1 LAALFRRAP
10 PMRYHGRQKE
20 GAMTANP
27 ARERLVKGELSLG
40 VGIRVVRTGEIARMM
55 QSAGF
60 DWLWIDLEHGPHS
73 LDLASQISLAA
84 LDAGITPLVRV
95 PEGQFDMA
103 TRALDGGAWGIVMP
117 HVDTAEEA
125 REVVDRVKFPPVG
138 HRSSGGMLPHFGYRA
153 MGGGE
158 ATRLINE
165 TMLTVV
171 MLETP
176 KAIANADAIAAVP
189 GVDVLLIGTGD
200 LTLELG
206 ISGDYGNPQ
215 ILSAYE
221 TVIGACRRHGKWPG
235 MGGVGSDDY
244 LRRFIAMGMKMIL
257 AGGDL
262 NFLLAGATRR
272 AAMLRDAGKGR
283 SE

>member
-1 LAALFRRAP
+1 
-10 PMRYHGRQKE
+10 MS
-20 GAMTANP
+20 ANP
-27 ARERLVKGELSLG
+27 ARERLAKGELSLG

-60 DWLWIDLEHGPHS
+60 DWLWIDLEHGPLS
-73 LDLASQISLAA
+73 LDSASQISLAA

-103 TRALDGGAWGIVMP
+103 ARALDGGAWGIVMP

-138 HRSSGGMLPHFGYRA
+138 HRSSGGMRPHFRYRPMSGA
-153 MGGGE
+153 E
-158 ATRLINE
+158 ATRLFNE
-165 TMLTVV
+165 TMLTIV

-176 KAIANADAIAAVP
+176 KAIENAHDIAAVP

-206 ISGDYGNPQ
+206 ISGKYDDPRV
-215 ILSAYE
+215 LAAYE
-221 TVIGACRRHGKWPG
+221 TVIGACRKYDKWPG
-235 MGGVGSDDY
+235 MGGVGSDEFM
-244 LRRFIAMGMKMIL
+244 RRFIAMGMKMIL

-272 AAMLRDAGKGR
+272 AQMLRETVRGATA
-283 SE
+283 

>member
-1 LAALFRRAP
+1 
-10 PMRYHGRQKE
+10 
-20 GAMTANP
+20 MTANP
-27 ARERLVKGELSLG
+27 ARERLIKGELSLG
-40 VGIRVVRTGEIARMM
+40 VGLRIVRTGEIARIM

-60 DWLWIDLEHGPHS
+60 DWLWIDLEHGPLS
-73 LDLASQISLAA
+73 LDAASQISLAA

-138 HRSSGGMLPHFGYRA
+138 HRSSGGMLPHFGYKP
-153 MGGGE
+153 MSGGE
-158 ATRLINE
+158 ATRLVNE

-176 KAIANADAIAAVP
+176 KAIANAEAIAAVP

-206 ISGDYGNPQ
+206 ISGDYGNPK
-215 ILSAYE
+215 ILAAYE
-221 TVIGACRRHGKWPG
+221 TVIGACRKHNKWPG
-235 MGGVGSDDY
+235 MGGVGSDEFM
-244 LRRFIAMGMKMIL
+244 RRFIAMGMQMIL

-262 NFLLAGATRR
+262 NFLLAGAIRR
-272 AAMLRDAGKGR
+272 AAMLREGAAKGR

>member
-1 LAALFRRAP
+1 MAN
-10 PMRYHGRQKE
+10 Y
-20 GAMTANP
+20 NP
-27 ARERLVKGELSLG
+27 ARQRLAKGELSLG
-40 VGIRVVRTGEIARMM
+40 VGLRIVRTGEIARMM
-55 QSAGF
+55 ASAGF
-60 DWLWIDLEHGPHS
+60 DWLWIDLEHGPLT
-73 LDLASQISLAA
+73 LDAASQISLAA

-103 TRALDGGAWGIVMP
+103 SRALDGGAWGIVMP
-117 HVDTAEEA
+117 HVDTAEAA

-138 HRSSGGMLPHFGYRA
+138 HRSSGGLLPHFGYRL
-153 MGGGE
+153 MGAAE
-158 ATRLINE
+158 ATRLVNE
-165 TMLTVV
+165 NVLTTV

-206 ISGDYGNPQ
+206 ISGDYGNGQ
-215 ILSAYE
+215 VLAAYE

-235 MGGVGSDDY
+235 MGGVGSDEHM
-244 LRRFIAMGMKMIL
+244 RRFIAMGMKMIL
-257 AGGDL
+257 AGSDL

-272 AAMLRDAGKGR
+272 AETLRQSGNGR

>member
-1 LAALFRRAP
+1 MASS
-10 PMRYHGRQKE
+10 H
-20 GAMTANP
+20 NP
-27 ARERLVKGELSLG
+27 ARARLERGELSLG
-40 VGIRVVRTGEIARMM
+40 VGIRVVRTGEIAKMM

-73 LDLASQISLAA
+73 LDQASQISLAA

-117 HVDTAEEA
+117 HVDTVEEA
-125 REVVDRVKFPPVG
+125 REVVDRLKYPPLG
-138 HRSSGGMLPHFGYRA
+138 HRSSGGMLPHFGYQA
-153 MGGGE
+153 MSGGE
-158 ATRLINE
+158 AARAVNAEVL
-165 TMLTVV
+165 LTV

-176 KAIANADAIAAVP
+176 TGIANADAIAAVP

-206 ISGDYGNPQ
+206 ISGNYGDPR
-215 ILSAYE
+215 ILAAYE
-221 TVIGACRRHGKWPG
+221 TVIAACRKHGKWPG
-235 MGGVGSDDY
+235 MGGVGSDEY
-244 LRRFIAMGMKMIL
+244 MQRFIKMGMRMIL

-262 NFLLAGATRR
+262 NFLLGGAQRR
-272 AAMLRDAGKGR
+272 ASTLRAAL
-283 SE
+283 